1 MLLSQNAKLGS
12 TSSKNCA
19 GKATSHTLSD
29 QKSNLSDHKGHNPIP
44 GVQTQLRKLMLRSAL
59 AAAVLVKK
67 LKKKKKKKK
76 KKLVKV
82 VRLGLLVVGTI
93 SNLFHVV

>member
-1 MLLSQNAKLGS
+1 MKIFRMLLSQNAKLGS
-12 TSSKNCA
+12 TSSMNCA

-29 QKSNLSDHKGHNPIP
+29 QKSNLSDHNCHSPFL
-44 GVQTQLRKLMLRSAL
+44 VVRAQHRKLMLRSAL
-59 AAAVLVKK
+59 AAAVLLTK
-67 LKKKKKKKK
+67 LK

-82 VRLGLLVVGTI
+82 VRLVLLVIGTI